1 VKQRTMS
8 VPFMTMA
15 DANAARDA
23 SAGRDPNSG
32 ANAKTGAGAGRRAEG
47 ADAPKS
53 SAVANTRAAR
63 YSLLTVEF
71 PGRESL
77 TAGVLLEDPAA
88 DRVHIRLR
96 RDWERLEPDEAE
108 VLAELE
114 DHLVAQA
121 AEEGAAKFFA
131 RLEDTLSNTLRV
143 GDRREAI
150 VEDFPRALA
159 RLYRQH
165 VRSEAQPFVTHL
177 PCYSLAV
184 AAGPFLESRVIEP
197 GVIEG
202 GLIEDQAWEE
212 ARAGLRL
219 TREMF
224 VAEIVGHSME
234 PLIPDGSLCVFRRGV
249 TGSRQGRLVLV
260 EALGEAGSDRYTV
273 KRYRSEK
280 RQNDAGEWSHERIRL
295 EPLNPAFEAWDLDPQ
310 EDRYRI
316 LAEFVE
322 VL

>member
-1 VKQRTMS
+1 VKQRIMP
-8 VPFMTMA
+8 VPIKTIPKSPAGA
-15 DANAARDA
+15 DVNTGSDAVATARATANA
-23 SAGRDPNSG
+23 GP
-32 ANAKTGAGAGRRAEG
+32 EVY
-47 ADAPKS
+47 S
-53 SAVANTRAAR
+53 SAVVNTRAAR
-63 YSLLTVEF
+63 YSLLMVEL
-71 PGRESL
+71 PGQEII
-77 TAGVLLEDPAA
+77 TAGVLLEDPAT

-96 RDWERLEPDEAE
+96 RDWERFTPDEAE

-114 DHLVAQA
+114 DDLLAQA
-121 AEEGAAKFFA
+121 AEQGAARFFA
-131 RLEDTLSNTLRV
+131 RLEDTLSNTIRI
-143 GDRREAI
+143 GDRREAM

-165 VRSEAQPFVTHL
+165 VRSQAQPFVTHL
-177 PCYSLAV
+177 PRYSLAV
-184 AAGPFLESRVIEP
+184 AAGPFLENQVIEA
-197 GVIEG
+197 GGIEG
-202 GLIEDQAWEE
+202 VASQDQAWEE
-212 ARAGLRL
+212 APAGLRL

-260 EALGEAGSDRYTV
+260 EALGEAGADRYTV

-280 RQNDAGEWSHERIRL
+280 RQNDAGEWAHQRIRL

-316 LAEFVE
+316 LAEFVA